1 MKRHVRSLLTV
12 CASAIGLLGLGEP
25 SFAMGLP
32 DPLHYDMGPLGNWDL
47 TGGISAFGALWNN
60 DIPRAGNSGA
70 PNNSV
75 QTSDNWNGDVSIDNA
90 IFILNKTDGQLQF
103 TVWAGVPP
111 QTPVMGWNTSAL
123 GPNLSA
129 FGAGGGS
136 HSPGRNLFGHNDWLF
151 KGYATYQPISW
162 FSVQAGRLPSP
173 DGTEIGVDWFNP
185 TVFISDLNN
194 MQTTTGNGGQI
205 NFISGGDK
213 AFYYGFLPGYGSTLT
228 IRLADGYKANNV
240 NELGFTGLWNLN
252 PDGSD
257 NIIAFG
263 HTRLAPAGNLG
274 FAGFVAGFGTVN
286 SDLVGIG
293 GQYVLGNWT
302 FIPQAQYQWLPKD
315 ILSGPTAPQRTYSE
329 ASAEITAN
337 YQIDK
342 RWSLAG
348 QVQYIASQK
357 CAPADIANGNCG
369 GGAGVYGN
377 YLALDN
383 APGTGGT
390 FNAGADMLGFQIG
403 PNWQFHNFFV
413 RPSVAWTHLSAFTHN
428 GCSAAA
434 PGTGYGHVGCDAD
447 QFVGLIEVGF
457 LLGQRAD

>member
-1 MKRHVRSLLTV
+1 MKGHLRSLLTV
-12 CASAIGLLGLGEP
+12 CLSTAALLGFSGP
-25 SFAMGLP
+25 SFALGLP
-32 DPLHYDMGPLGNWDL
+32 DPLHYDMGFFGNWDL
-47 TGGISAFGALWNN
+47 TGGISGFGALWNN
-60 DIPRAGNSGA
+60 DIPRTVSA
-70 PNNSV
+70 
-75 QTSDNWNGDVSIDNA
+75 SDNWNGDVSIDNA

-111 QTPVMGWNTSAL
+111 QTPVMGWNTPSL

-129 FGAGGGS
+129 FGAAGGT
-136 HSPGRNLFGHNDWLF
+136 HTPGRNGFGHNDWLF

-194 MQTTTGNGGQI
+194 MQTTTANGGQI
-205 NFISGGDK
+205 NFIAGPDK
-213 AFYYGFLPGYGSTLT
+213 AFYYGFVPGYGSTLT

-257 NIIAFG
+257 NIVAFG

-274 FAGFVAGFGTVN
+274 FAGFVGGFGTVN
-286 SDLVGIG
+286 SDLIGIG

-302 FIPQAQYQWLPKD
+302 FIPQAQFQWLPKD
-315 ILSGPTAPQRTYSE
+315 IFAGSAAPKGNYQE
-329 ASAEITAN
+329 ASAEITAS

-342 RWSLAG
+342 RWSMSG
-348 QVQYIASQK
+348 QVQYIATNR
-357 CAPADIANGNCG
+357 CNPTDTNCG
-369 GGAGVYGN
+369 TGAAYGN

-383 APGTGGT
+383 APATAGQNQGV
-390 FNAGADMLGFQIG
+390 FNAGADMLGFQMG
-403 PNWQFHNFFV
+403 PTWQYHNFFV
-413 RPSVAWTHLSAFTHN
+413 RPSVAWTHLSAFLHN
-428 GCSAAA
+428 GCSGTNS
-434 PGTGYGHVGCDAD
+434 GTGYGHVGCDAD
-447 QFVGLIEVGF
+447 QFVGLLEVGF

>member
-1 MKRHVRSLLTV
+1 MNSQTRRMLTV
-12 CASAIGLLGLGEP
+12 CLGALGLLGGSGT
-25 SFAMGLP
+25 SFGMGLP

-60 DIPRAGNSGA
+60 DIPRTVS
-70 PNNSV
+70 S
-75 QTSDNWNGDVSIDNA
+75 SDNWNGDVSIDNA

-111 QTPVMGWNTSAL
+111 QTPVMGWNTPAL

-129 FGAGGGS
+129 FGAAGGT
-136 HSPGRNLFGHNDWLF
+136 HTPGRNAFGHNDWLF
-151 KGYATYQPISW
+151 KGYATYQPFSW

-194 MQTTTGNGGQI
+194 MQTTTANGGQI
-205 NFISGGDK
+205 NFIAGGDK
-213 AFYYGFLPGYGSTLT
+213 AFYYGFVPGYGSTLT

-257 NIIAFG
+257 NIVAFG

-286 SDLVGIG
+286 SDLIGIG

-315 ILSGPTAPQRTYSE
+315 ILGS
-329 ASAEITAN
+329 
-337 YQIDK
+337 
-342 RWSLAG
+342 
-348 QVQYIASQK
+348 
-357 CAPADIANGNCG
+357 
-369 GGAGVYGN
+369 
-377 YLALDN
+377 
-383 APGTGGT
+383 
-390 FNAGADMLGFQIG
+390 
-403 PNWQFHNFFV
+403 H
-413 RPSVAWTHLSAFTHN
+413 
-428 GCSAAA
+428 
-434 PGTGYGHVGCDAD
+434 
-447 QFVGLIEVGF
+447 
-457 LLGQRAD
+457 